1 MQEPGM
7 YLASDENDSEQS
19 AGVDQVRL
27 TLQEIARA
35 EITRHRRRLG
45 QLTAEQQSAVEELL
59 ISTADQISGRLI
71 QRLQDY
77 PSDLRAKYLNV
88 WNPQLAA

>member
-1 MQEPGM
+1 M
-7 YLASDENDSEQS
+7 YLADHNSDPSQS
-19 AGVDQVRL
+19 PDVDQVRH

-35 EITRHRRRLG
+35 EIARHRRRLG
-45 QLTAEQQSAVEELL
+45 KLTAEQQSAIEELL